1 MEQEKEVPKPALK
14 SISLTQESAPKPLKV
29 KIIELKG
36 KDEQFYSVIFN
47 LLEDSIMIEAYDMND
62 ISSTKYMNNLSLDY
76 FQKLNFFFHQ
86 FETLKEIFTLFEEMQ
101 QTEFMITKNNS
112 KEIEFI
118 LLIEIRKKIN
128 EIKISLEIQKNDIN
142 KIVYNLCEKV
152 KELKILK
159 EDIKNI
165 KNENKILTDEISS
178 LKKINENSINI
189 LNEKLE
195 NKIKEDNQTI
205 NQLKEEIKTLNEK
218 LDNKTREDNQKIDQL
233 KEENKSLNEKIEK
246 MNNDLEN
253 NKNENKNDINNIN
266 NKIEQSNNNIKDNKL
281 LIETNKKY
289 IDNYNIIFNISD
301 RIINEFSDSI
311 HYLINNKISID
322 SNIIKNNFELAQ
334 INNGI
339 KHQLKQNILKLNL
352 LYRCSRDGDSKS
364 TFHNKCDNHSNILVI
379 VETS

>member
-1 MEQEKEVPKPALK
+1 MEQEKEAPKPALK

-152 KELKILK
+152 KELKLLK

-189 LNEKLE
+189 LNEKLQ

-205 NQLKEEIKTLNEK
+205 NQLKE
-218 LDNKTREDNQKIDQL
+218 
-233 KEENKSLNEKIEK
+233 
-246 MNNDLEN
+246 
-253 NKNENKNDINNIN
+253 
-266 NKIEQSNNNIKDNKL
+266 
-281 LIETNKKY
+281 
-289 IDNYNIIFNISD
+289 
-301 RIINEFSDSI
+301 
-311 HYLINNKISID
+311 
-322 SNIIKNNFELAQ
+322 
-334 INNGI
+334 
-339 KHQLKQNILKLNL
+339 
-352 LYRCSRDGDSKS
+352 
-364 TFHNKCDNHSNILVI
+364 
-379 VETS
+379 